1 MASAEQKENLLTSEM
16 TLRSAL
22 QFLNV
27 PGEVIRKA
35 DEILSEILLA
45 SVYTCREFFKREMAH
60 ITCLNN
66 NYNYY

>member
-35 DEILSEILLA
+35 DEILSEIPNP
-45 SVYTCREFFKREMAH
+45 EIIMII
-60 ITCLNN
+60 ITIVMQNRQI
-66 NYNYY
+66 